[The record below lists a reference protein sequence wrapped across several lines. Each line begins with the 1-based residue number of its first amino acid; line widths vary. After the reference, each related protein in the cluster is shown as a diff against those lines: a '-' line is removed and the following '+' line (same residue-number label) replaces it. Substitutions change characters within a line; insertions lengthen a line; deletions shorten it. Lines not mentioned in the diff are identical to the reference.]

1 LAITVPLLVLG
12 IIVAFGKVYLIRST
26 LVLPEFKTPVPPA
39 FWASSRVP
47 ESRGSTQ
54 IGGVLLRTGE
64 PDVTVLVNDF
74 QYSRTTHSGDLR
86 IPLPPASYE
95 IRLEKPGFQA
105 LKLPSVNVLKDQETQ
120 ISVRLQRAVI
130 AATSLL
136 ITASVPGATV
146 RFDGKDLGQVESDG
160 TMTRDITPG
169 SHTVEIEKNGYITL
183 RSEQKFALGKT
194 LVIEGRL
201 EQDAESMA
209 YSQDAT
215 STDASV
221 LRQFLRKYPNGRY
234 APQVLSRLEDIEW
247 NNLNKSDLTALDMF
261 LRTHSQ
267 GRHASEARRLVDD
280 LQREQSEFI
289 DAMGVNST
297 GALRAFL
304 NRHPDGP
311 YADRVRANLALH
323 LDKEAV
329 LGVLH
334 RYEDSYNRHDF
345 GGILQVWPSCPEKYR
360 KLLRDS
366 FQSLQPQSLK
376 LEVRGEPEINGNFAT
391 VKCQETRSG
400 ALNATAP
407 VTITLVRDGDR
418 WVIQSGIF

>member
-1 LAITVPLLVLG
+1 
-12 IIVAFGKVYLIRST
+12 
-26 LVLPEFKTPVPPA
+26 
-39 FWASSRVP
+39 
-47 ESRGSTQ
+47 
-54 IGGVLLRTGE
+54 
-64 PDVTVLVNDF
+64 
-74 QYSRTTHSGDLR
+74 
-86 IPLPPASYE
+86 
-95 IRLEKPGFQA
+95 
-105 LKLPSVNVLKDQETQ
+105 
-120 ISVRLQRAVI
+120 
-130 AATSLL
+130 
-136 ITASVPGATV
+136 
-146 RFDGKDLGQVESDG
+146 
-160 TMTRDITPG
+160 
-169 SHTVEIEKNGYITL
+169 
-183 RSEQKFALGKT
+183 
-194 LVIEGRL
+194 
-201 EQDAESMA
+201 MA

-311 YADRVRANLALH
+311 YADRVRANLTLH

-407 VTITLVRDGDR
+407 VTITLVRDGDK